1 MCYEASRTRRNCT
14 DAAYHVLFMR
24 ALLVLMGETSQE
36 TVAAKGAEEVKGDDT
51 EVGEFE
57 ASWFEVE
64 AGLRRGMFVHPLC
77 VSS

>member
-1 MCYEASRTRRNCT
+1 MSDFDLDIAQIME
-14 DAAYHVLFMR
+14 

-51 EVGEFE
+51 EVDEFR

-64 AGLRRGMFVHPLC
+64 AGLSSLAQLAKVRVMIRKWVNSRRV
-77 VSS
+77 